1 MAKAY
6 LWINAVLYV
15 VLAIWCTLSPSKTA
29 TAVGYTQL
37 SPAGQ
42 SEYLVI
48 YGGLQLGMAF
58 LFGYFAWIDQPRT
71 GLLVALAFYV
81 PIVLFRT
88 VSLSRLWPVSAPTVA
103 LAGVEILLLLA
114 AVLLWFK
121 HRRKTLSAQS
131 GTIGATSANARPH
144 ECHSWPRRR

>member
-15 VLAIWCTLSPSKTA
+15 VLAIWCTLSPAKTA
-29 TAVGYTQL
+29 NAVGYTQL

-81 PIVLFRT
+81 PIVLFRS
-88 VSLSRLWPVSAPTVA
+88 VSLARLWPVSAPTVA
-103 LAGVEILLLLA
+103 LAGVETLLLLA
-114 AVLLWFK
+114 AVLLWFQ
-121 HRRKTLSAQS
+121 RK
-131 GTIGATSANARPH
+131 
-144 ECHSWPRRR
+144 

>member
-88 VSLSRLWPVSAPTVA
+88 VSL
-103 LAGVEILLLLA
+103 
-114 AVLLWFK
+114 
-121 HRRKTLSAQS
+121 LSL
-131 GTIGATSANARPH
+131 IH
-144 ECHSWPRRR
+144 I

>member
-6 LWINAVLYV
+6 LWINAVLYF
-15 VLAIWCTLSPSKTA
+15 VLAVWCTLSPAKTA
-29 TAVGYTQL
+29 TAVGYTHL

-58 LFGYFAWIDQPRT
+58 LFGYFAWIDQART
-71 GLLVALAFYV
+71 GLVVALAFYA
-81 PIVLFRT
+81 PIVLFRS

-114 AVLLWFK
+114 AVLLWFQ
-121 HRRKTLSAQS
+121 RK
-131 GTIGATSANARPH
+131 
-144 ECHSWPRRR
+144 

>member
-6 LWINAVLYV
+6 LWINAVLYIA
-15 VLAIWCTLSPSKTA
+15 LAIWCTLSPVKTA
-29 TAVGYTQL
+29 HAVGYTQL

-81 PIVLFRT
+81 PIVLFRS
-88 VSLSRLWPVSAPTVA
+88 VSLARLWPVSAPTVA
-103 LAGVEILLLLA
+103 LAVVEIVLLLA
-114 AVLLWFK
+114 AALLWW
-121 HRRKTLSAQS
+121 RK
-131 GTIGATSANARPH
+131 
-144 ECHSWPRRR
+144 